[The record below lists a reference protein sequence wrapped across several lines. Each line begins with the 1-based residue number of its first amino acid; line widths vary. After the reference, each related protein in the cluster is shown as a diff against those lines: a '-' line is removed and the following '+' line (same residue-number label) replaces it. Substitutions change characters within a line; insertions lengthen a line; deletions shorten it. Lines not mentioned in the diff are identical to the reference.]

1 MAFAVHWEEHFEV
14 IKGQLAEIVNDA
26 QFANIRIICDDGAV
40 AINSF
45 VLRVLGSFK
54 TDQAFNSQTSITLKG
69 SKLENVYNILRVAC
83 TGEVLVAKEHVPNL
97 ITAAS
102 FLDAKVIVDALKNF
116 KPGHALRFQW
126 KNHYVDM
133 KNYLDKSMTDEN
145 QCDVTFRTRNG
156 VIHSHKAVL
165 SACSGYLHSLF
176 LELPQKS
183 PVHLEIVDT
192 DLESLTKV
200 LDFCHNGE
208 VKVITPCA
216 DIRDIAKALDVS
228 ELHVALNSIDQEAEI
243 IEKPIVHVISEVA
256 NQEKTFGS
264 FVGSGFFSDIIISA
278 GGKYVKAHRV
288 ILSSFSPKFGEIF
301 KKISAREAVLFFT
314 KNTHS
319 EILGVIDYIYKGRAA
334 IEGTETQVRALLS
347 EWIALDL
354 LPVSQLIQDENVSG
368 LPLIGGEAR

>member
-1 MAFAVHWEEHFEV
+1 MSIEQNPVLMILNLDQALLWEEHFEV
-14 IKGQLAEIVNDA
+14 IEGQLAEIVNDA

-133 KNYLDKSMTDEN
+133 KNYLDKSMTVEN

-200 LDFCHNGE
+200 SMRRTFFE
-208 VKVITPCA
+208 KIEEEKITALFVPYF
-216 DIRDIAKALDVS
+216 RLNYLKLRAKKAKFIFGLFK
-228 ELHVALNSIDQEAEI
+228 
-243 IEKPIVHVISEVA
+243 IE
-256 NQEKTFGS
+256 
-264 FVGSGFFSDIIISA
+264 
-278 GGKYVKAHRV
+278 
-288 ILSSFSPKFGEIF
+288 
-301 KKISAREAVLFFT
+301 
-314 KNTHS
+314 
-319 EILGVIDYIYKGRAA
+319 
-334 IEGTETQVRALLS
+334 
-347 EWIALDL
+347 
-354 LPVSQLIQDENVSG
+354 
-368 LPLIGGEAR
+368 